1 MLFREGPWPL
11 EEPAFKRRAQLDS
24 LLEDTPRVEIQ
35 LQLINPDG
43 SEFTT
48 ESQGPP
54 RRGATNECHQQKY
67 TKPTGVGHHQLG
79 GTSEPCR
86 VPSLKCFWKS
96 RGRHSPAH
104 SMRDHLWS
112 PEGWM
117 QFLWVLETLPSRALW
132 SCGPHTEASRYP
144 NGLPPPSV
152 FTVLETCW
160 GPFQLGRIYSCK
172 DHLLS
177 ICYVLEDSLGNKRGM
192 VFVLCGVHGLA
203 ADDKH
208 MNRQKIARR
217 ATKEVNRMPFN
228 DINSL
233 EVVLWDQVV
242 TEDLSEEVTF
252 MLRPESHPAQ
262 SEGWSIP
269 GGGNKVG

>member
-1 MLFREGPWPL
+1 
-11 EEPAFKRRAQLDS
+11 
-24 LLEDTPRVEIQ
+24 
-35 LQLINPDG
+35 
-43 SEFTT
+43 
-48 ESQGPP
+48 
-54 RRGATNECHQQKY
+54 
-67 TKPTGVGHHQLG
+67 
-79 GTSEPCR
+79 
-86 VPSLKCFWKS
+86 
-96 RGRHSPAH
+96 
-104 SMRDHLWS
+104 
-112 PEGWM
+112 
-117 QFLWVLETLPSRALW
+117 
-132 SCGPHTEASRYP
+132 
-144 NGLPPPSV
+144 
-152 FTVLETCW
+152 
-160 GPFQLGRIYSCK
+160 
-172 DHLLS
+172 
-177 ICYVLEDSLGNKRGM
+177 M

-252 MLRPESHPAQ
+252 MLRPESYPAQ